1 MKHKT
6 LTKPFKILFLS
17 AGFMSLGLGIVGI
30 FLPLLPTTPFLLL
43 SAFCFAKSSD
53 KFYQWLI
60 LNRVFGSYIQNYREK
75 RGIPLKAK
83 IMSVSLL
90 WISIL
95 SSIILLK
102 NIYFTIILPVIAL
115 LVSIHLL
122 RMKTFRE
129 AETIN
134 TKMQTNELSTVKHL
148 NNKSL

>member
-6 LTKPFKILFLS
+6 LTKPFKILILS
-17 AGFMSLGLGIVGI
+17 AGFMSLSLGIAGI
-30 FLPLLPTTPFLLL
+30 FLPLLPATPFLLL
-43 SAFCFAKSSD
+43 SAFCFAKSSE

-90 WISIL
+90 WISIF

-102 NIYFTIILPVIAL
+102 NICFSVILPVIAL

-122 RMKTFRE
+122 RMKTYRE
-129 AETIN
+129 TEIVN
-134 TKMQTNELSTVKHL
+134 TKMQTNEPSTIKHL
-148 NNKSL
+148 NDKNL

>member
-1 MKHKT
+1 
-6 LTKPFKILFLS
+6 
-17 AGFMSLGLGIVGI
+17 MSLGLGIVGI

-75 RGIPLKAK
+75 KGIPLKAK

-122 RMKTFRE
+122 RMKTFRK

-134 TKMQTNELSTVKHL
+134 TKMQTNELSTIKHL